1 MEPALVRAC
10 QNTSAIRTRVVVPS
24 ASITLIVLPTKLV
37 CATNA
42 KTRAQERAGRTPTVK
57 L

>member
-1 MEPALVRAC
+1 MGPALVRVC
-10 QNTSAIRTRVVVPS
+10 QNTSATRTRVVVPS
-24 ASITLIVLPTKLV
+24 VSITLIVLPTKLV

-42 KTRAQERAGRTPTVK
+42 KTRAQEHAGRTQTVK